1 MTDQPVRI
9 LIADDHAIVREGL
22 EAVLSTQPDFAL
34 VGVAANGLEAV
45 ALAAE
50 LRPDVILIDLVMPK
64 MDGLEAIRAIRAA
77 DPRARILVL
86 TSFADDERVFP
97 AIRAGAMG
105 YLLKDTLRQD
115 LLQAIREVAQ
125 GQVSLHPEIARRMLR
140 EVKQPPGQPSAA
152 LTEREQETLTLIAE
166 GLSNQEIAAKLGIH
180 ETTVAKY
187 VSALLGKLGLNSR
200 THSQWVDETRIGSTN
215 PKKFTDR
222 PFRAVFVCLGG
233 DHELFNQKN
242 HELFCITVSFKA

>member
-1 MTDQPVRI
+1 MSENPLRI

-34 VGVAANGLEAV
+34 VGVATNGLEAV
-45 ALAAE
+45 SLAGQ
-50 LRPDVILIDLVMPK
+50 LHPDVILIDLVMPK
-64 MDGLEAIRAIRAA
+64 MDGLQAIQAIRAA
-77 DPRARILVL
+77 DPQARILVL

-97 AIRAGAMG
+97 AIKAGAMG

-125 GQVSLHPEIARRMLR
+125 GQISLHPEIARRMVR
-140 EVKQPPGQPSAA
+140 ELNRPPDHLLHS
-152 LTEREQETLTLIAE
+152 LTSREQQTLVLIAD

-187 VSALLGKLGLNSR
+187 VSALLGKLGLSSR
-200 THSQWVDETRIGSTN
+200 TQAALYAIRSGLVKRDNLR
-215 PKKFTDR
+215 
-222 PFRAVFVCLGG
+222 
-233 DHELFNQKN
+233 KN
-242 HELFCITVSFKA
+242 S